1 MLMLALTII
10 SNTSFALILRA
21 AQRRGANEVAV
32 GMVNYVLACG
42 AYTVIGALRQPE
54 GAALA
59 GRFGLVGGT
68 FNVLIF
74 LLLLPAM
81 QMKGVGVAIS
91 MVRLAVV
98 VPLGASILFWGEAP
112 AGITV
117 VGIALAL
124 LALPLLGFDKGVN
137 SDRLTPRRAAVLLG
151 LFVANGM
158 ALLMIKWFQT
168 TGYAGARVV
177 YLATVFAVSGIVC
190 FITWRSTAKRPLR
203 GDEVAWGA
211 FLGISNAITN
221 YLIFATLDVLPA
233 SVMFPVLAAVGLSL
247 TTVFAAV
254 VWREVPGRLGWA
266 GIGVAVVAVVLTN
279 I

>member
-10 SNTSFALILRA
+10 ANTSFALIVRA
-21 AQRRGANEVAV
+21 AQRRGANDVAV

-42 AYTVIGALRQPE
+42 VYAVIGALRQPD

-91 MVRLAVV
+91 VVRLAVV
-98 VPLGASILFWGEAP
+98 VPLGASILFWQEAP

-137 SDRLTPRRAAVLLG
+137 SERLTPRRGALLLG
-151 LFVANGM
+151 LFIANGV

-168 TGYAGARVV
+168 TGYTGARVV
-177 YLATVFAVSGIVC
+177 YLATVFAVSAIVC
-190 FITWRSTAKRPLR
+190 FITWRSTTKRPLR
-203 GDEVAWGA
+203 SDELAWGA
-211 FLGISNAITN
+211 FLGVSNAITN
-221 YLIFATLDVLPA
+221 FLIFATLDVLPA

-279 I
+279 L